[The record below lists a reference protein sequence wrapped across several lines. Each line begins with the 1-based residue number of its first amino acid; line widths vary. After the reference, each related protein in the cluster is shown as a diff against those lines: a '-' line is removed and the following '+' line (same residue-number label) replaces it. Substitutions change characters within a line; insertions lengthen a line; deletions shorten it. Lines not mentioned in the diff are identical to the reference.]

1 MQATISV
8 EIPREI
14 SHAVRMNADELKREL
29 AVHLFEQDK
38 LSFGKAREMA
48 GMSVW
53 GFMQLL
59 KERNIAIH
67 YDREAYEQ
75 DVETSPSLNIYLKT
89 PDFPYD

>member
-38 LSFGKAREMA
+38 LSFGKARNEP
-48 GMSVW
+48 SKSFDQVV
-53 GFMQLL
+53 
-59 KERNIAIH
+59 KE
-67 YDREAYEQ
+67 
-75 DVETSPSLNIYLKT
+75 LGL
-89 PDFPYD
+89 

>member
-14 SHAVRMNADELKREL
+14 SHAVRMDANELKREL

-59 KERNIAIH
+59 KERKIAIH

-75 DVETSPSLNIYLKT
+75 DVETLENLQNE
-89 PDFPYD
+89 